1 MEPPMSLLMTR
12 LLLLLA
18 ALLTGCSTY
27 EVVPPH
33 PDDAAY
39 APPAA
44 LAEQPSVRGEDG
56 GLYRADY
63 TLSLLQ
69 DRRAYRVGDILTI
82 VLDERTQSSKKADTS
97 MGKNSNMSIGVPQ
110 VGNATFSGWQA
121 SANGKR
127 DFNGSSST
135 TQQNALTGAITVMVT
150 RVFPN
155 GALQVR
161 GEKWIRLNQ
170 GDEYIRLNGFVRV
183 DDIDA
188 TNRISSQRVADARI
202 TYAGRGALADTNQA
216 GWLTRFFNSA
226 FAPF

>member
-1 MEPPMSLLMTR
+1 MSRIR
-12 LLLLLA
+12 LLLVFT
-18 ALLTGCSTY
+18 ALLGGCSTY

-39 APPAA
+39 APPEA
-44 LAEQPSVRGEDG
+44 LANPPAVSGQDG
-56 GLYRADY
+56 GLFRPDY
-63 TLSLLQ
+63 TLSLTQ
-69 DRRAYRVGDILTI
+69 DRRAYRVGDMLTV

-97 MGKNSNMSIGVPQ
+97 FDKNSSINLGVPK
-110 VGNATFSGWQA
+110 VGNATFSGLQA
-121 SANGKR
+121 GVNGQR
-127 DFNGSSST
+127 DFKGSSAT

-150 RVFPN
+150 RVFNN

-170 GDEYIRLNGFVRV
+170 GDEYLRLNGFVRV

-188 TNRISSQRVADARI
+188 GNRISSQRIADARI
-202 TYAGRGALADTNQA
+202 TYAGRGALAEANQA

-226 FAPF
+226 LAPF

>member
-1 MEPPMSLLMTR
+1 MPQLLT
-12 LLLLLA
+12 LITLLA
-18 ALLTGCSTY
+18 LLGGCATY

-44 LAEQPSVRGEDG
+44 LVNPPASPARDG
-56 GLYRADY
+56 GLFRPDY
-63 TLSLLQ
+63 TLSLVQ
-69 DRRAYRVGDILTI
+69 DRRAYRVGDILTV

-97 MGKNSNMSIGVPQ
+97 FGKDSSISIGVPQ
-110 VGNATFSGWQA
+110 VGNATFSGLQA
-121 SANGKR
+121 DVSGGR
-127 DFNGSSST
+127 DFKGSSAT

-150 RVFPN
+150 RVFAN

-170 GDEYIRLNGFVRV
+170 GDEYLRLNGFVRV

-188 TNRISSQRVADARI
+188 GNRISSQRIADARI
-202 TYAGRGALADTNQA
+202 TYAGRGALADANQA

-226 FAPF
+226 LAPF

>member
-1 MEPPMSLLMTR
+1 MPLPLTR
-12 LLLLLA
+12 LLMVLAVLLS
-18 ALLTGCSTY
+18 GCATY

-44 LAEQPSVRGEDG
+44 LANPPIAESQDG
-56 GLYRADY
+56 GLFRPDY

-69 DRRAYRVGDILTI
+69 DRRAYRVGDILTV

-97 MGKNSNMSIGVPQ
+97 FDKNSSINIGVPK
-110 VGNATFSGWQA
+110 VGNSTFTGVQADVSG
-121 SANGKR
+121 GR
-127 DFNGSSST
+127 DFKGTSAT
-135 TQQNALTGAITVMVT
+135 TQQNALTGAITVMVM

-170 GDEYIRLNGFVRV
+170 GDEYLRLNGFVRV

-188 TNRISSQRVADARI
+188 SNRISSQRIADARI
-202 TYAGRGALADTNQA
+202 TYAGRGALADANQA
-216 GWLTRFFNSA
+216 GWLTRFFNSTL
-226 FAPF
+226 APF